1 MNLGSTMVYGYPYR
15 DEKGV
20 SKFWWIKFIQPH
32 CNRIHKNGKQVAVY
46 LATTKN
52 RLTGISKTLLIHR
65 YNTTSL
71 YVPREKENYNG
82 GLLSLHEIRV

>member
-1 MNLGSTMVYGYPYR
+1 M
-15 DEKGV
+15 KGV

-52 RLTGISKTLLIHR
+52 RFKRISKTLVIHR

-71 YVPREKENYNG
+71 YVLRSEKRITMEVYYHYTKSESRGDSTNYKDYY
-82 GLLSLHEIRV
+82 LDH